1 MIFTFELNNVKIKK
15 EIPTSWDKVTY
26 RQFIDLSKLGSDLTK
41 VIAYFSDISEDTLKL
56 TKIKNL
62 DLLASKLAF
71 LNSEK
76 GLILNEIPA
85 SIAGYPLPKKLE
97 LQSIE
102 RFEDIRKEVQGKA
115 ATDILESYP
124 VIVATYAM
132 PVYDGL
138 TVDNFS
144 HQFWDAP
151 CGEVLAIG
159 NFTLKKLSGLI
170 PPSQKNYPLAVIL
183 LRRLRLAIRGWLA
196 NSAFSVRFYLW
207 KKKHLSTGT
216 KYSSGQ

>member
-1 MIFTFELNNVKIKK
+1 MKLTAELNGVKIKK
-15 EIPTSWDKVTY
+15 VIPTSWDQITF
-26 RQFIDLSKLGSDLTK
+26 RQFIDLSKLGTDLTK
-41 VIAYFSDISEDTLKL
+41 IISYFLGIDEVTLKA

-62 DLLASKLAF
+62 ELIVSKLSF
-71 LNSEK
+71 LNSDK
-76 GLILNEIPA
+76 GLIVEVPDNILKW
-85 SIAGYPLPKKLE
+85 PLPGKLE

-102 RFEDIRKEVQGKA
+102 RFEDIRKEVQGKQA
-115 ATDILESYP
+115 IDILDSYP
-124 VIVATYAM
+124 LIVATYAM
-132 PVYDGL
+132 PEYDGL
-138 TVDNFS
+138 KVDDFS
-144 HQFWDAP
+144 QQFWEAP